1 MVKLYEKGYGKDV
14 VGIVLEVI
22 NLGNFLIIF
31 YVCLIFLMINLIK
44 IKKNLFVFGFD
55 LVINLFFCSKG
66 FSF

>member
-31 YVCLIFLMINLIK
+31 YVCLIFLIINLIK
-44 IKKNLFVFGFD
+44 IIKIYLC
-55 LVINLFFCSKG
+55 LVLIWL
-66 FSF
+66 